1 MKHFKIILCLLITGG
16 SLFLN
21 PILTVAQSQT
31 SPTLP
36 TTGIKTTDEL
46 LNKFCNFLKEQSTFT
61 VEIDI
66 TYDNVL
72 QSGEKVQYSAYQ
84 QVWVNKPNQL
94 RSDYVGD
101 QRNTSFYYDGKTFT
115 LFNPNLNLYGTKP
128 APSNLDEAVNNVQE
142 KYGITIPMSNLFV
155 SDPCNAI
162 KSEIQTSLY
171 LGANLVN
178 REPTYHI
185 LLVGETR
192 NIQLWISQQE
202 PFVPLKAI
210 ITYKDLPEFPQYT
223 AIFSNWN
230 FKPEIS
236 DNTFTFSPSK
246 DTFKI
251 EFLPSDEGN

>member
-1 MKHFKIILCLLITGG
+1 MKHLKIVLCLLITGG
-16 SLFLN
+16 SLFLS
-21 PILTVAQSQT
+21 PTLTVAQPST
-31 SPTLP
+31 SLRLS
-36 TTGIKTTDEL
+36 TTGVKTTEEL
-46 LNKFCNFLKEQSTFT
+46 LNKVCNFLKERSTFT

-66 TYDNVL
+66 TYDNIL

-84 QVWVNKPNQL
+84 KVLVNKPNQL

-101 QRNTSFYYDGKTFT
+101 QRNTSFYYDGKNFT

-128 APSNLDEAVNNVQE
+128 APSNLDEAVNNIEE

-162 KSEIQTSLY
+162 KSEIQESLY
-171 LGANLVN
+171 LGSSLVN
-178 REPTYHI
+178 RESTYHI

-210 ITYKDLPEFPQYT
+210 ITYKDLPESPQYT
-223 AIFSNWN
+223 AMFSNWD
-230 FKPEIS
+230 FKPEIGS
-236 DNTFTFSPSK
+236 DTFTFSPSE
-246 DTFKI
+246 DTFQI
-251 EFLPSDEGN
+251 EFLPSDKGN